1 MPIAKLIVELSIPHA
16 QSLKDRRQVVRSL
29 KGKLRHGFN
38 ISVTDTLVGTMRLS
52 QHIARQLVLIAL
64 IPLACI
70 AQAPNPVPAA
80 TQTAPMQ
87 AAPTAQS
94 AVSTAPRST
103 IASNSNSLSHPVG
116 YKNCND
122 RIAAAKGKPVDIL
135 FVGDSIT
142 ESWTSAPWG
151 GVNRGAAIWD
161 KMYAPRNALNFG
173 AGAERTQ
180 HVLYRLDTMDVK
192 DLKPKVTVVMIGTNN
207 NIDTA
212 PVIAAGVQAVIAK
225 LETMYPMTKIIL
237 VSILPSARSAELM
250 AQANDL
256 IKAFADNQTVY
267 YLDLAAKMPPVGDS
281 WLGLGP
287 DKLHPTDA
295 GYQIWADTM
304 EPLLGRL
311 LAAQ

>member
-1 MPIAKLIVELSIPHA
+1 
-16 QSLKDRRQVVRSL
+16 
-29 KGKLRHGFN
+29 
-38 ISVTDTLVGTMRLS
+38 MRLS
-52 QHIARQLVLIAL
+52 QLIARKFVLLAL
-64 IPLACI
+64 LPLACI
-70 AQAPNPVPAA
+70 AQTPNPALPVGQNAS
-80 TQTAPMQ
+80 MQ
-87 AAPTAQS
+87 AAPTTGSVSSGAAS
-94 AVSTAPRST
+94 AAPRTT
-103 IASNSNSLSHPVG
+103 IASNSNSISRPVG

-173 AGAERTQ
+173 AGADRTQ

-192 DLKPKVTVVMIGTNN
+192 DLKPKVTVLMIGTNN

-212 PVIAAGVQAVIAK
+212 PDIAEGVKAVIAK

-256 IKAFADNQTVY
+256 IKNFADNQTVY

-281 WLGLGP
+281 WVGLGP
-287 DKLHPTDA
+287 DKLHPTDV
-295 GYQIWADTM
+295 GYQLWADSM
-304 EPLLGRL
+304 EPLLTKL
-311 LAAQ
+311 LAGQ

>member
-1 MPIAKLIVELSIPHA
+1 MTKLIS
-16 QSLKDRRQVVRSL
+16 
-29 KGKLRHGFN
+29 
-38 ISVTDTLVGTMRLS
+38 TDKLVGTMRLS
-52 QHIARQLVLIAL
+52 QHIARKFVLIAL
-64 IPLACI
+64 LPLACI
-70 AQAPNPVPAA
+70 AQAPVVAPAA
-80 TQTAPMQ
+80 PAQTAPVL
-87 AAPTAQS
+87 AAPSAEG

-103 IASNSNSLSHPVG
+103 IASDSNSRSHPVG

-122 RIAAAKGKPVDIL
+122 RIAAAKGHPVDIL

-173 AGAERTQ
+173 AGADRTQ
-180 HVLYRLDTMDVK
+180 HVLWRLDTMDVK

-212 PVIAAGVQAVIAK
+212 PDIAAGVKAVITK

-237 VSILPSARSAELM
+237 VSILPSARAAELM
-250 AQANDL
+250 AQANEIL
-256 IKAFADNQTVY
+256 KTFADDQTVY

-287 DKLHPTDA
+287 DKLHPTDV

-304 EPLLGRL
+304 EPLLTKL
-311 LAAQ
+311 LGTGQP

>member
-1 MPIAKLIVELSIPHA
+1 MALENA
-16 QSLKDRRQVVRSL
+16 QITLNCDLFPKWHSSQADK
-29 KGKLRHGFN
+29 
-38 ISVTDTLVGTMRLS
+38 LVGTMRLS
-52 QHIARQLVLIAL
+52 QHTVRQLARNFALIAL
-64 IPLACI
+64 LPLACV
-70 AQAPNPVPAA
+70 AQMPNPALPSG
-80 TQTAPMQ
+80 QTTPVQSAPVQAGPMQ
-87 AAPTAQS
+87 AGPAVA
-94 AVSTAPRST
+94 AVSSAPRTT

-151 GVNRGAAIWD
+151 GVNRGSAIWD
-161 KMYAPRNALNFG
+161 KVYAPRNALNFG
-173 AGAERTQ
+173 AGADRTQ

-212 PVIAAGVQAVIAK
+212 PDIAAGVKAVLSK
-225 LETMYPMTKIIL
+225 LETMYPTTKIIL

-256 IKAFADNQTVY
+256 IKNFADNQTVY

-281 WLGLGP
+281 WVGLGP
-287 DKLHPTDA
+287 DKLHPTDV
-295 GYQIWADTM
+295 GYQLWADSM
-304 EPLLGRL
+304 EPLLTKL
-311 LAAQ
+311 LAGQ

>member
-1 MPIAKLIVELSIPHA
+1 MRPS
-16 QSLKDRRQVVRSL
+16 QFFVR
-29 KGKLRHGFN
+29 KF
-38 ISVTDTLVGTMRLS
+38 
-52 QHIARQLVLIAL
+52 VLLAL
-64 IPLACI
+64 LPLACI
-70 AQAPNPVPAA
+70 AQVPNPAVPAA
-80 TQTAPMQ
+80 QTAPMQ
-87 AAPTAQS
+87 AAPSAEG
-94 AVSTAPRST
+94 AVSTAPRTT

-122 RIAAAKGKPVDIL
+122 RIAAAKGHPVDIL

-142 ESWTSAPWG
+142 ESWTSTPWG

-173 AGAERTQ
+173 AGADRTQ

-192 DLKPKVTVVMIGTNN
+192 DLKPKVTVLMIGTNN

-212 PVIAAGVQAVIAK
+212 PDIAAGVKAVIAK
-225 LETMYPMTKIIL
+225 LEAMYPMTKIIL
-237 VSILPSARSAELM
+237 VSILPSARAAELM
-250 AQANDL
+250 AQANEL
-256 IKAFADNQTVY
+256 IKPFADNQTVY
-267 YLDLAAKMPPVGDS
+267 YLDLAAKMPPVEDS

-287 DKLHPTDA
+287 DKLHPTDT

-304 EPLLGRL
+304 EPLLTKL

>member
-1 MPIAKLIVELSIPHA
+1 
-16 QSLKDRRQVVRSL
+16 
-29 KGKLRHGFN
+29 
-38 ISVTDTLVGTMRLS
+38 MRLS
-52 QHIARQLVLIAL
+52 QQIARNFVLLAL
-64 IPLACI
+64 LPLACI
-70 AQAPNPVPAA
+70 AQAPNPTLPAA
-80 TQTAPMQ
+80 QTAPTQ
-87 AAPTAQS
+87 VAPS
-94 AVSTAPRST
+94 GVGAVSTAPRTT
-103 IASNSNSLSHPVG
+103 IASNSNSLSHPAG

-122 RIAAAKGKPVDIL
+122 RIAAAKGHPVDIL

-161 KMYAPRNALNFG
+161 KIYAPRNALNFG
-173 AGAERTQ
+173 AGADRTQ

-192 DLKPKVTVVMIGTNN
+192 DMKPKVTVLMIGTNN

-212 PVIAAGVQAVIAK
+212 PDIAAGVKAVIAK
-225 LETMYPMTKIIL
+225 LQTMYPMTKIIL
-237 VSILPSARSAELM
+237 VSILPSARAAELM
-250 AQANDL
+250 TQANEL
-256 IKAFADNQTVY
+256 IKTFADNQTVF

-287 DKLHPTDA
+287 DKLHPTDV

-304 EPLLGRL
+304 EPLLTKL

>member
-1 MPIAKLIVELSIPHA
+1 MRFSHTIVRKFIL
-16 QSLKDRRQVVRSL
+16 L
-29 KGKLRHGFN
+29 
-38 ISVTDTLVGTMRLS
+38 
-52 QHIARQLVLIAL
+52 AL
-64 IPLACI
+64 LPLACI
-70 AQAPNPVPAA
+70 AQAPNPALPAA
-80 TQTAPMQ
+80 QNAPMQ
-87 AAPTAQS
+87 AAPNAEGT
-94 AVSTAPRST
+94 VSTAPRTT
-103 IASNSNSLSHPVG
+103 IASSSNSLSHPVG

-122 RIAAAKGKPVDIL
+122 RIAEAKGHPVDIL

-173 AGAERTQ
+173 AGANRTQ

-192 DLKPKVTVVMIGTNN
+192 DLKPKVTVLMIGTNN

-212 PVIAAGVQAVIAK
+212 PDIAAGVKAVITK
-225 LETMYPMTKIIL
+225 LQTMYPMTKIIL
-237 VSILPSARSAELM
+237 VSILPSARAAELM
-250 AQANDL
+250 AQANEL
-256 IKAFADNQTVY
+256 IKTFADNQTVY
-267 YLDLAAKMPPVGDS
+267 YLDLSAKMPPVGDS

-287 DKLHPTDA
+287 DKLHPTDV

-304 EPLLGRL
+304 EPLLTKL

>member
-1 MPIAKLIVELSIPHA
+1 MTKLASTDKLI
-16 QSLKDRRQVVRSL
+16 
-29 KGKLRHGFN
+29 
-38 ISVTDTLVGTMRLS
+38 GTMRLT
-52 QHIARQLVLIAL
+52 QQIARHFVLCAL
-64 IPLACI
+64 LPLACI
-70 AQAPNPVPAA
+70 AQAPNAIPPAA
-80 TQTAPMQ
+80 STAPVQ
-87 AAPTAQS
+87 AAPTAEGT
-94 AVSTAPRST
+94 VSTAPRST
-103 IASNSNSLSHPVG
+103 IANNSNSLSHPVG

-161 KMYAPRNALNFG
+161 KVYAPRNALNFG
-173 AGAERTQ
+173 AGADRTQ
-180 HVLYRLDTMDVK
+180 HVLWRLDTMDVK
-192 DLKPKVTVVMIGTNN
+192 ELKPKVTVVMIGTNN

-212 PVIAAGVQAVIAK
+212 PDIAAGVKAVIAK

-237 VSILPSARSAELM
+237 VSILPSARAAELM
-250 AQANDL
+250 AQANEILKTFGD
-256 IKAFADNQTVY
+256 DQTVF
-267 YLDLAAKMPPVGDS
+267 YLDLAAKMPPVGDN

-304 EPLLGRL
+304 EPLLTRL

>member
-1 MPIAKLIVELSIPHA
+1 
-16 QSLKDRRQVVRSL
+16 
-29 KGKLRHGFN
+29 
-38 ISVTDTLVGTMRLS
+38 MRLS
-52 QHIARQLVLIAL
+52 RQLARQLALYVLL
-64 IPLACI
+64 PLACI
-70 AQAPNPVPAA
+70 AQAPNPVPPAA
-80 TQTAPMQ
+80 TTAPVQ
-87 AAPTAQS
+87 AAPTA
-94 AVSTAPRST
+94 AGAISTAPRST
-103 IASNSNSLSHPVG
+103 IASNSNSLSHPAG

-173 AGAERTQ
+173 AGADRTQ
-180 HVLYRLDTMDVK
+180 HVLWRLDTMDVK

-212 PVIAAGVQAVIAK
+212 PDIAAGVKAVITK
-225 LETMYPMTKIIL
+225 LQTMYPMTKIIL
-237 VSILPSARSAELM
+237 VSILPSGRAATLM
-250 AQANDL
+250 AQANDIL
-256 IKAFADNQTVY
+256 KTFADDQTVY
-267 YLDLAAKMPPVGDS
+267 YLDLAAKMSPVGDS

-304 EPLLGRL
+304 EPLLGKL
-311 LAAQ
+311 LGTGQSGQ

>member
-1 MPIAKLIVELSIPHA
+1 VP
-16 QSLKDRRQVVRSL
+16 
-29 KGKLRHGFN
+29 
-38 ISVTDTLVGTMRLS
+38 
-52 QHIARQLVLIAL
+52 
-64 IPLACI
+64 
-70 AQAPNPVPAA
+70 PAA
-80 TQTAPMQ
+80 TTAPVQ
-87 AAPTAQS
+87 AAPNAEGT
-94 AVSTAPRST
+94 VSTAPRTT

-173 AGAERTQ
+173 AGADRTQ
-180 HVLYRLDTMDVK
+180 HVLWRLDTMDVK

-212 PVIAAGVQAVIAK
+212 PDIAAGVKAVITK

-237 VSILPSARSAELM
+237 VSILPSARAAELM
-250 AQANDL
+250 TQANEIL
-256 IKAFADNQTVY
+256 KTFADNQTVF

-304 EPLLGRL
+304 EPLLVKL
-311 LAAQ
+311 LGTGQ

>member
-1 MPIAKLIVELSIPHA
+1 MHLYRHLARQFVLIVL
-16 QSLKDRRQVVRSL
+16 L
-29 KGKLRHGFN
+29 
-38 ISVTDTLVGTMRLS
+38 
-52 QHIARQLVLIAL
+52 
-64 IPLACI
+64 PLACI
-70 AQAPNPVPAA
+70 AQAPNPVLPAA
-80 TQTAPMQ
+80 QIAPVQ
-87 AAPTAQS
+87 AAPTAVG
-94 AVSTAPRST
+94 AVSTVPRST
-103 IASNSNSLSHPVG
+103 IASNSNAHSHPVG

-173 AGAERTQ
+173 AGADRTQ

-192 DLKPKVTVVMIGTNN
+192 DLKPKVTVLMIGTNN

-212 PVIAAGVQAVIAK
+212 PDIAAGVKAVITK

-237 VSILPSARSAELM
+237 VSILPSARAAELM
-250 AQANDL
+250 AQANEL
-256 IKAFADNQTVY
+256 IKTFADNQTVY

-311 LAAQ
+311 LEAGQR

>member
-1 MPIAKLIVELSIPHA
+1 
-16 QSLKDRRQVVRSL
+16 
-29 KGKLRHGFN
+29 
-38 ISVTDTLVGTMRLS
+38 MRLL
-52 QHIARQLVLIAL
+52 HTIARKFVLIAL
-64 IPLACI
+64 FPLACI
-70 AQAPNPVPAA
+70 AQVPNPVPPAA
-80 TQTAPMQ
+80 TTAPLQ
-87 AAPTAQS
+87 AAPSVEGT
-94 AVSTAPRST
+94 VSTAPRTT

-122 RIAAAKGKPVDIL
+122 RIAAAKGHPVDIL

-151 GVNRGAAIWD
+151 GVNRGAATWN

-173 AGAERTQ
+173 AGADRTQ

-192 DLKPKVTVVMIGTNN
+192 DLKPKVTVLMIGTNN

-212 PVIAAGVQAVIAK
+212 PDIAAGVKAVINK
-225 LETMYPMTKIIL
+225 LEAMYPMTKIIL

-250 AQANDL
+250 AQANEL
-256 IKAFADNQTVY
+256 IKTFADNQTVY

-287 DKLHPTDA
+287 DKLHPTDV

-304 EPLLGRL
+304 EPLLTKL
-311 LAAQ
+311 LATGQQ

>member
-1 MPIAKLIVELSIPHA
+1 
-16 QSLKDRRQVVRSL
+16 
-29 KGKLRHGFN
+29 
-38 ISVTDTLVGTMRLS
+38 MRLS
-52 QHIARQLVLIAL
+52 QHIARKFVLIAL
-64 IPLACI
+64 LPLACI
-70 AQAPNPVPAA
+70 AQAPVVAPAA
-80 TQTAPMQ
+80 PAQTAPVL
-87 AAPTAQS
+87 AAPSAEG

-103 IASNSNSLSHPVG
+103 IASDSNSRSHPVG

-122 RIAAAKGKPVDIL
+122 RIAAAKGHPVDIL

-173 AGAERTQ
+173 AGADRTQ
-180 HVLYRLDTMDVK
+180 HVLWRLDTMDVK

-212 PVIAAGVQAVIAK
+212 PDIAAGVKAVITK

-237 VSILPSARSAELM
+237 VSILPSARAAELM
-250 AQANDL
+250 AQANEIL
-256 IKAFADNQTVY
+256 KTFADDQTVY

-287 DKLHPTDA
+287 DKLHPTDV

-304 EPLLGRL
+304 EPLLTKL
-311 LAAQ
+311 LGTGQP